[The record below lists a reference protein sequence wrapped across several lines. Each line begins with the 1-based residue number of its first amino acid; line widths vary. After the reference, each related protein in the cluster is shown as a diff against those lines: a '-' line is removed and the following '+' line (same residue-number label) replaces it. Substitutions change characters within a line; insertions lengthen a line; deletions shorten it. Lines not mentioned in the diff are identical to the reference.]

1 MRMAPPAP
9 QPTHAPSSTVQTANT
24 VDRCRAMWNT
34 IRRSRPDSGPGCSI
48 FKVRVKYSFHV
59 VPFLLGSGPARILDT
74 RGARSH
80 NCDRSSPPPKQ
91 KSCSMYYGERAVE
104 RRERGQRERER
115 TGSTRRVPSAAD
127 QCEFCTRVLSLQRH
141 PEAGS
146 SWPGLPRVTHPINR
160 RRWGDM
166 AYSGRCES
174 TRVLTHRP

>member
-104 RRERGQRERER
+104 RRERGQRERENR
-115 TGSTRRVPSAAD
+115 LHSPCPLGSGPVRILHTRALAPTSSRGGL
-127 QCEFCTRVLSLQRH
+127 VLAWL
-141 PEAGS
+141 A
-146 SWPGLPRVTHPINR
+146 
-160 RRWGDM
+160 
-166 AYSGRCES
+166 
-174 TRVLTHRP
+174 